1 MLEYARNLGLDFL
14 LEDDDT
20 INGLLSY
27 VAQTGNSVK
36 GYYGLPYINKVCG
49 HGQFILRTELAD
61 DGKYNVTGIDVH
73 ATSRCVWD
81 VCLSDMNL
89 TPKSADKLER
99 RCAIRRKDGSG
110 LAVINLVNA
119 DVLPCFDD
127 GEEVKLQVNAFPVSI
142 EYYKDEEAYADAQPE
157 GKDGKKWL
165 IAEGAIF
172 PSGLLSNRNPNSHMF
187 EKDDDMDD
195 LMLVRG
201 TVKELWHGK
210 MDFGEEKW
218 NAFIRCILD
227 TEWGELQISH
237 TLEDVDEKHR
247 DNLHEGATV
256 SALVRIMADP
266 AIYEYENGMIL
277 DEAHDLAILRSTFEG
292 ADAER
297 MRYVFAEDAVYYA
310 RYNKLTCTGRD
321 AIINRLSDVSKE
333 KKSDNERVFAQ
344 MATITDVEKGEPG
357 QEPLPY
363 GVGKRCIIISYG
375 EKDDYS
381 SIAFVDINEEGRIS
395 QLETS
400 IDSRYIFSIDE
411 MPAQKEFW
419 RDVIIPESPIT
430 PMVSRARFHDIIGE
444 DVTEEIVLKSICDDW
459 IYKQNVQGMLSA
471 MPEDREAECC
481 ENLFGYLFAKEIER
495 TFVEKTK
502 EEQGLYLNLS
512 VEYVPADAWKG
523 EIKTLLSDV
532 QQEKIE
538 AAMELGK
545 QFFMDFSFFHPRS
558 DPHNEGYDADL
569 MQTLVVVQQL
579 GKLYELKCLES

>member
-1 MLEYARNLGLDFL
+1 MLEHARNLGLDFL

-27 VAQTGNSVK
+27 VAQTGDFVK

-49 HGQFILRTELAD
+49 NGQFILRTELTE

-73 ATSRCVWD
+73 ATSRCVWN

-99 RCAIRRKDGSG
+99 RCAIRNKDGGG
-110 LAVINLVNA
+110 LAVVNLVNA

-127 GEEVKLQVNAFPVSI
+127 GVEVKLQVTAFPVSI
-142 EYYKDEEAYADAQPE
+142 AYYKDEDAYSDDQSE

-165 IAEGAIF
+165 VAEGSIF
-172 PSGLLSNRNPNSHMF
+172 PVGLLTNRNPNSDMF

-227 TEWGELQISH
+227 TEWGELQIAH
-237 TLEDVDEKHR
+237 TLEDVDEKYR
-247 DNLHEGATV
+247 NNLHEGATV

-277 DEAHDLAILRSTFEG
+277 DEEHDLAILRSTFEG

-297 MRYVFAEDAVYYA
+297 MRYVFSDDAVYVAGYDQMS
-310 RYNKLTCTGRD
+310 YIGRD
-321 AIINRLSDVSKE
+321 AIIDRLNYVSKE
-333 KKSDNERVFAQ
+333 NENITVFAQ
-344 MATITDVEKGEPG
+344 MATITDVEEGEPG
-357 QEPLPY
+357 EEPSLY
-363 GVGKRCIIISYG
+363 GAGKRCIVISYK

-395 QLETS
+395 RLETS
-400 IDSRYIFSIDE
+400 IDGRYVFSIDKK
-411 MPAQKEFW
+411 PAKNEFW
-419 RDVIIPESPIT
+419 QDVIIPESPIT
-430 PMVSRARFHDIIGE
+430 PMVSRARFHGIIGK
-444 DVTEEIVLKSICDDW
+444 DVTEEIVLKSTEDDW
-459 IYKQNVQGMLSA
+459 LYKQNAQRMISS
-471 MPEDREAECC
+471 MSKEDASKCY

-495 TFVEKTK
+495 TFVEKAQ
-502 EEQGLYLNLS
+502 EEQGMYSDLS
-512 VEYVPADAWKG
+512 VEYIPADARRG
-523 EIKTLLSDV
+523 EIQTLLSNA
-532 QQEKIE
+532 QQKKIA
-538 AAMELGK
+538 AAMGLGK
-545 QFFMDFSFFHPRS
+545 QFFMDFSFFHPGNLPR
-558 DPHNEGYDADL
+558 NESFDADL
-569 MQTLVVVQQL
+569 VQALIVVQRL
-579 GKLYELKCLES
+579 GKLYSLKCLES